1 MFRLDTQEASNSGA
15 SLVGLDELQS
25 ELAYVFMLRFHFCH
39 GQTDK
44 QTERKKTERRQTDR
58 KKESKK
64 IEDKQAD

>member
-25 ELAYVFMLRFHFCH
+25 ELVYVFMLRFHFCH

-44 QTERKKTERRQTDR
+44 QTDRKQKEDRQTDR
-58 KKESKK
+58 
-64 IEDKQAD
+64 QN